1 MVSISFAV
9 SVCTEA
15 LELKRLLKQLKSS
28 LNKEDEIVIQIDVD
42 NTNQEVL
49 DVLSNE
55 NNISKIFFGLN
66 KDFARFKNNLFD
78 KCSKSYIFQIDA
90 DEEVNKD
97 QIDLIKQVLELNPTV
112 DCFLVPRINTVKGL
126 TQEHIQKWN
135 WRVDDQNRINFPDY
149 QYRIC
154 KNTPTIKWKGKVHET
169 LEGYEQLGMLPAEEI
184 YALGHHKT
192 IEKQEKQNSFYNT
205 I

>member
-15 LELKRLLKQLKSS
+15 LELKKLLKQLKFIIT
-28 LNKEDEIVIQIDVD
+28 KEDEIVIQVDVD

-55 NNISKIFFGLN
+55 TNVTKVFFGLN
-66 KDFARFKNNLFD
+66 KDFASFKNNLFD
-78 KCSKSYIFQIDA
+78 KCNKNYIFHIDA

-97 QIDLIKQVLELNPTV
+97 QIDTIRQVLELNPTV

-135 WRVDDQNRINFPDY
+135 WRVDDQNRINWPDY

-169 LEGYEQLGMLPAEEI
+169 LEGYEQLGMLPADEI

>member
-1 MVSISFAV
+1 MVNISFAI

-15 LELKRLLKQLKSS
+15 FELKRLLKQLKSS
-28 LNKEDEIVIQIDVD
+28 LSKEDEIVVQIDVD

-55 NNISKIFFGLN
+55 TNVTKVFFGLN

-78 KCSKSYIFQIDA
+78 KCKKDYIFQIDA
-90 DEEVNKD
+90 DEEINKD
-97 QIDLIKQVLELNPTV
+97 QIDVIRQVLELNPTI

-126 TQEHIQKWN
+126 TPEHIQKWN

-149 QYRIC
+149 QFRIC
-154 KNTPTIKWKGKVHET
+154 KNSLTIRWEGKVHER
-169 LEGYEQLGMLPAEEI
+169 LVGYEQMGMLPAEDI

-192 IEKQEKQNSFYNT
+192 IEKQEKQNAYYST